1 MILFPFSFSWA
12 QGNQDRVAA
21 QDNGHAQTDVTTP
34 ETASPAATPDWPAGV
49 TAGPAVEGTQQYTLE
64 NGLTVLLSPDTSK
77 ASVTVNM
84 TYLVGSRHENYGQT
98 GMAHL
103 LEHMLFRGTPSL
115 PNALA
120 EFSKRG
126 LRANGSTSSD
136 RTNYYATF
144 ASDPELLEWYLRWQA
159 DVMVNATISRAD
171 LDAEM
176 TVVRNEMEA
185 GENSPFESLM
195 QKVQSAAY
203 QWHSYGNDTIGARS
217 DVENVDIEQLRAFYR
232 LYYQP
237 DNAVLIVS
245 GRFEP
250 GETLSLINDAFKA
263 IPRPERPLP
272 TEYTVEPVQQ
282 GEQEVIVRRS

>member
-1 MILFPFSFSWA
+1 MRMQNSKSSPAFPIQVTRQLNYLVAVLAMVLFPFSFSWA

-34 ETASPAATPDWPAGV
+34 ETANPAATPGWPAGV

-136 RTNYYATF
+136 R
-144 ASDPELLEWYLRWQA
+144 
-159 DVMVNATISRAD
+159 
-171 LDAEM
+171 
-176 TVVRNEMEA
+176 
-185 GENSPFESLM
+185 
-195 QKVQSAAY
+195 
-203 QWHSYGNDTIGARS
+203 
-217 DVENVDIEQLRAFYR
+217 
-232 LYYQP
+232 
-237 DNAVLIVS
+237 
-245 GRFEP
+245 
-250 GETLSLINDAFKA
+250 
-263 IPRPERPLP
+263 
-272 TEYTVEPVQQ
+272 
-282 GEQEVIVRRS
+282 